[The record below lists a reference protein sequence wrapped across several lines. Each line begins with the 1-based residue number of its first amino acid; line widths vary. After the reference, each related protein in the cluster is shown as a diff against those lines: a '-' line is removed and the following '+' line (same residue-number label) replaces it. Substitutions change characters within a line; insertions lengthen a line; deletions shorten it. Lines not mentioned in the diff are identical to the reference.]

1 MQKLMQGFLHTTTAA
16 GRHCHSGSVDW
27 LGCMNS
33 PSQSSEMARDSLI
46 QHKLHRD
53 LEWWNDIRKMNVVDS
68 SNAEPGCEE
77 AEGVLYSRQQ

>member
-1 MQKLMQGFLHTTTAA
+1 
-16 GRHCHSGSVDW
+16 
-27 LGCMNS
+27 
-33 PSQSSEMARDSLI
+33 MARDSLI